1 MASAAACSPAASP
14 TDSVFVP
21 AMYASDIDRK
31 SLAELAAWRE
41 ERLKDEALTD
51 ADRAFLL
58 ERSTLARYVV
68 ARNGDVEK
76 AKKAI
81 EETLQWR
88 RGFIKRPLTCAAC
101 EGSHTSHCFMPLCI
115 GEREKRVIIYSCQAR
130 AADSDVD
137 RQMHHTFHSLE
148 HAWAVAET
156 TISAPT
162 PSASAASAA
171 GGAGAGAEP
180 SPVPAASGG
189 ATGATPAEG
198 AGATGAVAAATAADA
213 AAAST
218 ASPSLPAADGA
229 ASPAP
234 SPFTEPAAPAAVPCH
249 SFTWLVD
256 FAGFGFSHAMQAR
269 VGITAASILSNHLPE
284 RLHKLVLINPPG
296 VFSLFLSAG
305 RAVVDARTMSKLVTV
320 NASSAGEL
328 ELILTRDYDM
338 PPHAARFVSEAHF
351 MPGAGKP
358 GVLPPLPEPCR
369 PFVLPTLAHKF

>member
-1 MASAAACSPAASP
+1 MASAAACSPAPSP
-14 TDSVFVP
+14 TAAVFVP
-21 AMYASDIDRK
+21 ATYASDIDRK
-31 SLAELAAWRE
+31 ALSELVAWRE

-51 ADRAFLL
+51 ADRTFLL

-101 EGSHTSHCFMPLCI
+101 EGSHTSHCFMPLCV

-156 TISAPT
+156 AVGSPT
-162 PSASAASAA
+162 PTASEATAV
-171 GGAGAGAEP
+171 GGAGAGSEG
-180 SPVPAASGG
+180 SPAAGTA
-189 ATGATPAEG
+189 ATPLPAEG
-198 AGATGAVAAATAADA
+198 DGATSGAAADA
-213 AAAST
+213 AAAS
-218 ASPSLPAADGA
+218 AALSPAADGSASPPA
-229 ASPAP
+229 ASP
-234 SPFTEPAAPAAVPCH
+234 SVSGSGSESVPCH

-320 NASSAGEL
+320 SAATAGEL
-328 ELILTRDYDM
+328 EAILTREYDM
-338 PPHAARFVSEAHF
+338 PAHAARFVSEAHF

-369 PFVLPTLAHKF
+369 PFLLPALASKF